1 MMYVGGAVALDI
13 FGSLF
18 MHYMTYVLRVGT
30 STASQAMSLMT
41 LFQFFAIPFFTLL
54 CIRVGNGN
62 AYKLAIALILCALL
76 WFSQLSA
83 GFSHLSRL
91 LLGGAVVMGVARGE
105 PISFRGTSIT
115 FCRMSMR
122 PIPACAAREFTPA

>member
-41 LFQFFAIPFFTLL
+41 LFQFFAIPFFTG
-54 CIRVGNGN
+54 C
-62 AYKLAIALILCALL
+62 AFALATA
-76 WFSQLSA
+76 
-83 GFSHLSRL
+83 
-91 LLGGAVVMGVARGE
+91 M
-105 PISFRGTSIT
+105 PISWPLR
-115 FCRMSMR
+115 
-122 PIPACAAREFTPA
+122 